1 MYQFY
6 NRSQAGKQLVSHLRK
21 YQDIPGVVL
30 AVPRGGIPVAFEVAK
45 ALKLPLE
52 VVLVK
57 KIGHPYNPEYAIGAV
72 SLKDSFIIPHED
84 VNPNYIQGETEK
96 VRRRLWEMKQLF
108 YGDREPERFDGKTV
122 IIVDDGVATGNTLLA
137 TIHILRK
144 NHPAKIVIAVP
155 VISRSAA
162 HKLSPEVDELIA
174 LLTPE
179 TFYGV
184 STFYHDFSQL
194 TDEEVMKYLHRLHD
208 LRKPV

>member
-21 YQDIPGVVL
+21 YQATPGVVL
-30 AVPRGGIPVAFEVAK
+30 AVPRGGIPVAYEVAK
-45 ALKLPLE
+45 ALNLPLE

-72 SLKDSFIIPHED
+72 SLKDRFIIPHED
-84 VNPNYIQGETEK
+84 VNPHYIQSETEN
-96 VRRRLWEMKQLF
+96 VRRRLLEMQQLF
-108 YGDREPERFDGKTV
+108 YGDRDPESLEGKTV
-122 IIVDDGVATGNTLLA
+122 IVIDDGIATGNTLLA

-144 NHPAKIVIAVP
+144 SHPAKIVIAVP

-162 HKLSPEVDELIA
+162 HKLSGEVDELIA
-174 LLTPE
+174 LLIPE

-194 TDEEVMKYLHRLHD
+194 TDEEAAHYLRKLHE